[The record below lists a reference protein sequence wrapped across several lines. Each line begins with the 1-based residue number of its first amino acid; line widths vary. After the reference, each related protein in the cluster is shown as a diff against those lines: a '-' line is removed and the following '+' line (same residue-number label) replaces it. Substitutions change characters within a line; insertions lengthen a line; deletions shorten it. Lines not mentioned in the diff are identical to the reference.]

1 MDAPAKKKKKKLTT
15 TSWQRIVSEKGMTN
29 DVGDGL
35 MNGRAPLFLV
45 LAKKESILFTPMV
58 DVLLDWCCIV

>member
-1 MDAPAKKKKKKLTT
+1 LTT